1 MTNEQLLEQIQAL
14 KELISI
20 QKQTIEALQAQP
32 PKIEYRYTYNW
43 PYYNPYQFQGAQ
55 GGAGVTVSNGT
66 GYVQGFTNQNQCFT
80 SKLLP

>member
-20 QKQTIEALQAQP
+20 QKQTIDALKALP
-32 PKIEYRYTYNW
+32 PKIEYRYTYYQ
-43 PYYNPYQFQGAQ
+43 PYYSQPYIYGGAQ
-55 GGAGVTVSNGT
+55 GGTGVTVSNGT
-66 GYVQGFTNQNQCFT
+66 GYVFTNQNQCFS